1 MRSCS
6 SMLGIKHKFENQNIL
21 SFEDNIKFMGDELFA
36 VYSSLKLHVVR
47 KPIFRRHFSV
57 SYAFVVS
64 FHPFLKLE

>member
-1 MRSCS
+1 
-6 SMLGIKHKFENQNIL
+6 MLGIKHKYENQNIL

-57 SYAFVVS
+57 SYAFVLS